1 MNQQRSRRFRAA
13 MEGAESFEKK
23 KELLEK
29 FKKIGAW
36 NEELDDY
43 VNKKHFDSN
52 MITPGT

>member
-1 MNQQRSRRFRAA
+1 